1 MNRKLLEDSFSSSW
15 VDALGES
22 FFSSTG
28 FAYIGNYIGKL
39 RQTTTV
45 YPDRGYEFWA
55 EVTVIQSYKSRFLI
69 EIQ

>member
-1 MNRKLLEDSFSSSW
+1 MNRKLLEDLFSSSW

-39 RQTTTV
+39 RQTTTELEL
-45 YPDRGYEFWA
+45 RNKQIIHW
-55 EVTVIQSYKSRFLI
+55 
-69 EIQ
+69 